1 MSNFYEE
8 LCSYSHLIFE
18 DWNVSIERHS
28 SQLKNIIEL
37 NWSQHKTILDVS
49 CGIGTQTIGLSQ
61 KDYQLIISDISVN
74 EIEQARKEAQQCR
87 QTNISFSVCHM
98 ITAFAHHSS
107 NSDTVISCDNLISHL
122 HTDKD
127 FFLALKKIY
136 SCLRP
141 VDGCLITI

>member
-74 EIEQARKEAQQCR
+74 EIEQARK
-87 QTNISFSVCHM
+87 
-98 ITAFAHHSS
+98 
-107 NSDTVISCDNLISHL
+107 
-122 HTDKD
+122 
-127 FFLALKKIY
+127 
-136 SCLRP
+136 
-141 VDGCLITI
+141 